1 MKGLEMLDSLRRNV
15 AWRAIPIAGA
25 AAGTVFLLAALILT
39 PLLYQL
45 PPTLM
50 LRYFASL
57 VMGESVLV
65 GSGGGG
71 LVVGVLVHYALSML
85 AALVIA
91 VVVHRWGM
99 LIGIGLGA
107 LLGLAIYGINFY
119 SMTRFFPWFFAIS
132 GTVMLICHVLFGAVA
147 GGVYERLDRFD
158 VPLKEVPHV
167 QK

>member
-71 LVVGVLVHYALSML
+71 LVVGVLVHRC
-85 AALVIA
+85 V
-91 VVVHRWGM
+91 
-99 LIGIGLGA
+99 
-107 LLGLAIYGINFY
+107 
-119 SMTRFFPWFFAIS
+119 
-132 GTVMLICHVLFGAVA
+132 
-147 GGVYERLDRFD
+147 
-158 VPLKEVPHV
+158 
-167 QK
+167 